1 MAEKSQ
7 RNNILLA
14 FFTLLAVIVIVSV
27 IGFFTLGKDPEI
39 IQGQAEA
46 TEYRVSSKV
55 PGRILKYFVSEGDP
69 VKAGDTLAILE
80 APDVM
85 AKLTQAQAAEQA
97 AQAMNEKALRGTRSE
112 QLQAAYEMWQKAK
125 AGLEIAEKSYNRVNR
140 LYEEGVMSA
149 QKRDEAKAQYE
160 AMKATERAANAQYT
174 MAKNGAQKEDKEMA
188 AAQVERAKG
197 AVAEVSSYIN
207 ETYLI
212 ASADGEVSEI
222 FPKVGELVGTG
233 APIMNIAVMEDMWV
247 SFNVREDLL
256 KDFTVGGEIK
266 ADIPALEATGTF
278 KVTYMKDLGTYAA
291 WKATKTTGQY
301 DLKTFEVKAKPVQPI
316 ANLRPGM
323 SVIIEK

>member
-27 IGFFTLGKDPEI
+27 IGFFTLGKGPEI

-85 AKLTQAQAAEQA
+85 AKLAQAQAAEQA

-233 APIMNIAVMEDMWV
+233 APIMNIAQLNDMWV

-301 DLKTFEVKAKPVQPI
+301 DLKTFEVKAKPVQSI

>member
-7 RNNILLA
+7 RSNIMLA
-14 FFTLLAVIVIVSV
+14 FITLVAVIVIVSV
-27 IGFFTLGKDPEI
+27 IGILTLGKGPEI

-55 PGRILKYFVSEGDP
+55 PGRILKFLVNEGDH

-80 APDVM
+80 APDVV
-85 AKLTQAQAAEQA
+85 AKLSQAQAAEQA
-97 AQAMNEKALRGTRSE
+97 AQALNEKAIRGTRSE

-125 AGLEIAEKSYNRVNR
+125 AGLQIAEKSYQRVER
-140 LYEEGVMSA
+140 LFEQGVMSA

-160 AMKATERAANAQYT
+160 AMKATESAAHAQYT
-174 MAKNGAQKEDKEMA
+174 MAKNGAQREDKEMA

-197 AVAEVSSYIN
+197 AVAEVESYIS
-207 ETYLI
+207 ETYLT
-212 ASADGEVSEI
+212 ASADGEVTEI

-233 APIMNIAVMEDMWV
+233 APIMNVAQMDDMWV
-247 SFNVREDLL
+247 TFNVREDYL
-256 KDFTVGGEIK
+256 KDFSVGGEIS
-266 ADIPALEATGTF
+266 AYVPALEKQITF

-291 WKATKTTGQY
+291 WKATKTTGQF
-301 DLKTFEVKAKPVQPI
+301 DLKTFEVKARPTQKV

-323 SVIIEK
+323 SAIIEK